1 MTLAIRKSRFTI
13 ALMWAL
19 IPVVAFAAQPRLG
32 CICANGQHKFFC
44 QRHSQGHPDAR
55 CSCCFGRAS
64 ATGKSGAKACCGGLA
79 CCGRTHET
87 CGSKGRVM
95 GSTRSCRPVV
105 ESATFLNGSKAPID
119 LKLTDAAPLFVAV
132 DVLPL
137 PFGNV
142 AVELDRTRSLPPPDL
157 VVTLGVRLI

>member
-19 IPVVAFAAQPRLG
+19 IPVVAFAAQPRMG

-44 QRHSQGHPDAR
+44 QRHSEGSQDAR
-55 CSCCFGRAS
+55 CTCCFGRGS
-64 ATGKSGAKACCGGLA
+64 ETGKSAAKACCGGMA

-87 CGSKGRVM
+87 CESKDPVM
-95 GSTRSCRPVV
+95 GATRSCRPVV
-105 ESATFLNGSKAPID
+105 ETATFLNGSKAPVD
-119 LKLTDAAPLFVAV
+119 LQLADAAPLFVAL

-137 PFGNV
+137 QTGSMAAEV
-142 AVELDRTRSLPPPDL
+142 DRTRSLPPPDL